1 MAKTQGIGSTAGNS
15 EAAGGTDAPANPPS
29 VNASAPSAA
38 KGRKVTAKDLAKEL
52 ATIARK
58 PAGLEAAA
66 EAKRCANTLHRV
78 HGSTTPELKKAVATY
93 YIAPTPENAA
103 ALLKAIESEKFDG

>member
-1 MAKTQGIGSTAGNS
+1 MAKAQGIGSTAGNS

-38 KGRKVTAKDLAKEL
+38 KGRKITAKDLAKEL
-52 ATIARK
+52 AAIARK
-58 PAGLEAAA
+58 PSGAEAAS
-66 EAKRCANTLHRV
+66 EAKRCATMLHRV
-78 HGSTTPELKKAVATY
+78 HGSTPPDLKKAVAAY
-93 YIAPTPENAA
+93 YNAPTPENSA